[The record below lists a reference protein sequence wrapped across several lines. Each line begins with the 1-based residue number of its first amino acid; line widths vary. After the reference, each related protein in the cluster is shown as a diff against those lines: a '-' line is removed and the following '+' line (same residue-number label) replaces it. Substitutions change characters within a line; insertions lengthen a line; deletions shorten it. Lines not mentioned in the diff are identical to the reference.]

1 MLPNILQYTGQP
13 LPRSVQNANGAKVEK
28 PCIKLASY
36 SFIHSTSFVGELSR
50 AERLKS
56 EAENSRVTSTLL
68 RELMDRS
75 SALGGSK
82 TVNLHTLKG
91 LGFVIV

>member
-1 MLPNILQYTGQP
+1 MLGNFPG
-13 LPRSVQNANGAKVEK
+13 
-28 PCIKLASY
+28 
-36 SFIHSTSFVGELSR
+36 